1 MRSAFNQKNQN
12 MKNFKNWV
20 NVFSLVLLFT
30 IIMDLIVN
38 AEGHSANGKET
49 VIIIITLSVLLC
61 ALLIRNLFIL
71 NKKKNKRW

>member
-71 NKKKNKRW
+71 NKKKNKR